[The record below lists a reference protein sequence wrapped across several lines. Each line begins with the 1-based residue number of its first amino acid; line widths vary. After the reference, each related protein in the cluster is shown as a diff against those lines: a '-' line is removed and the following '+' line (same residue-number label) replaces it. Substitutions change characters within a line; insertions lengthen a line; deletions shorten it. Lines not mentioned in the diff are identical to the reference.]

1 MDGSSKFI
9 TPGVRSM
16 FLSTL
21 CFSLANVLVKGLTD
35 IPAMEV
41 VFFRCLIASIFC
53 FIGLHRIGADW
64 RGTNRAL
71 LFARGF
77 FGTTALYLFFVTLQ
91 KIPLATAMT
100 IQYLSPIFTS
110 AIAIFILGESV
121 RRLQWLFYAVAFS
134 GVLLIERFDPS
145 VSPFY
150 LAIGIFSAFCSGVA
164 YNLVRQMRERE
175 HPLTV
180 VLHFQLVGVAVG
192 GISLLFEWKTPV
204 GRDWLF
210 LLLIGVFSQLGQIFL
225 TDALQR
231 EKAAGVAIINYTG
244 LVYAIFFGT
253 FFFGEQIVPAT
264 LAGMAMVVLGVL
276 LSIFFAKRRPRI
288 SELDVTQA

>member
-1 MDGSSKFI
+1 
-9 TPGVRSM
+9 M

-21 CFSLANVLVKGLTD
+21 SFSLANVLVKGLTD

-53 FIGLHRIGADW
+53 FIGLQRIGADW